1 MRISFNIP
9 KQRQFLNGS
18 LAFLDSFAV
27 ANDDFIRQEEEKI
40 KKVKNFFPRIS
51 QNSSSPQLDEEIRK
65 HKPEQEANEAQNNE
79 VKTHLRTLQ
88 EKIDA
93 AHEQQKQ
100 LNTRRKEV
108 LETIKPEELGTLLS
122 I

>member
-1 MRISFNIP
+1 MP
-9 KQRQFLNGS
+9 LNS
-18 LAFLDSFAV
+18 T
-27 ANDDFIRQEEEKI
+27 
-40 KKVKNFFPRIS
+40 P
-51 QNSSSPQLDEEIRK
+51 PQLDEEIRR

-79 VKTHLRTLQ
+79 VKAHLRTLQ

-108 LETIKPEELGTLLS
+108 IETIKPEELGTSLFKKCPFLTNS
-122 I
+122 RQLPLNSRIIWTNPTISSSGFLKVSTNKPDLTTAGRTSR